1 MGFPQTLGSGQTY
14 RCHAGKASSG
24 TPSAPRP
31 LGGCLW
37 FLSRQKGHSHTL
49 RGCRG
54 FGRTLGVCTD
64 SVADSRRALRRC
76 RRGLHGHP
84 KRSSRTQ
91 RAPPPL
97 GGCLPFLSGQ
107 KGHSDDSQGLD
118 RGRPIAR
125 DAARFGSH
133 AVGRPCNRGPRR
145 SGPDSP
151 RGRGPPSRAV
161 PSVSPGPP
169 SRQAR
174 PRAAPPGGLP
184 GRETRAGRR
193 EDARKAS
200 GSRAPGEGSRG
211 FRASSRRPGRLSARE
226 TAGRGGPRPCRDG
239 PESRQESD
247 SGLGGGLYLQVRRAT
262 GNDVTSDRGAGRV
275 LPRRT
280 PGGVGAAGLRDSAP
294 GGADVDPGR
303 RGMVARRGRQSAVLA
318 APPWNGHVRR
328 EAGRVSP
335 VPYRDGAEAN
345 VRRNRGTTRGT
356 PPASLRS
363 DREEAG
369 ESPSPRRRAGADGSC
384 GGWPPARGS
393 ADRRRRVVR
402 LARAPFPSTSGH
414 GPPVGAKGARV
425 TGERRGN
432 EGAEAGFPPGGL
444 AGGSPPSSERRS
456 RTARTPSASCPVD
469 GQLPG

>member
-145 SGPDSP
+145 SGSGLAP
-151 RGRGPPSRAV
+151 RSRPPSRAV
-161 PSVSPGPP
+161 PSVPGPTVQARSDSCRDSGPSDSPGP
-169 SRQAR
+169 
-174 PRAAPPGGLP
+174 
-184 GRETRAGRR
+184 RAGR
-193 EDARKAS
+193 
-200 GSRAPGEGSRG
+200 PGV
-211 FRASSRRPGRLSARE
+211 A
-226 TAGRGGPRPCRDG
+226 AGVGLGPRWR
-239 PESRQESD
+239 
-247 SGLGGGLYLQVRRAT
+247 
-262 GNDVTSDRGAGRV
+262 
-275 LPRRT
+275 
-280 PGGVGAAGLRDSAP
+280 
-294 GGADVDPGR
+294 
-303 RGMVARRGRQSAVLA
+303 AVLT
-318 APPWNGHVRR
+318 
-328 EAGRVSP
+328 
-335 VPYRDGAEAN
+335 
-345 VRRNRGTTRGT
+345 GTTG
-356 PPASLRS
+356 
-363 DREEAG
+363 DR
-369 ESPSPRRRAGADGSC
+369 
-384 GGWPPARGS
+384 
-393 ADRRRRVVR
+393 
-402 LARAPFPSTSGH
+402 
-414 GPPVGAKGARV
+414 K
-425 TGERRGN
+425 
-432 EGAEAGFPPGGL
+432 
-444 AGGSPPSSERRS
+444 
-456 RTARTPSASCPVD
+456 
-469 GQLPG
+469 

>member
-1 MGFPQTLGSGQTY
+1 MPERPPRAPQVLLA
-14 RCHAGKASSG
+14 H
-24 TPSAPRP
+24 
-31 LGGCLW
+31 
-37 FLSRQKGHSHTL
+37 
-49 RGCRG
+49 
-54 FGRTLGVCTD
+54 
-64 SVADSRRALRRC
+64 SVAASGFCPGKKATRTHSEDAEGSDGHLGFARTRWQT
-76 RRGLHGHP
+76 RGEDAGEA
-84 KRSSRTQ
+84 SSRTQ
-91 RAPPPL
+91 RAPRPL

-118 RGRPIAR
+118 
-125 DAARFGSH
+125 AARFGSH

-145 SGPDSP
+145 SGSGLAP
-151 RGRGPPSRAV
+151 RSRPAVPSRPVRLPGPTVRARVRLLPRLRAV
-161 PSVSPGPP
+161 P
-169 SRQAR
+169 
-174 PRAAPPGGLP
+174 AAPPGAAGVGRIPSPRRGIREAFERPPDGP
-184 GRETRAGRR
+184 GGSLGPGDRR
-193 EDARKAS
+193 EGRPAARA
-200 GSRAPGEGSRG
+200 
-211 FRASSRRPGRLSARE
+211 
-226 TAGRGGPRPCRDG
+226 CRDG
-239 PESRQESD
+239 PESRRESD
-247 SGLGGGLYLQVRRAT
+247 SGVGGGLYLQARRAT
-262 GNDVTSDRGAGRV
+262 GNDVTSDRGAGRL

-303 RGMVARRGRQSAVLA
+303 RGMVARRGRQSAILA

-384 GGWPPARGS
+384 GGWPPARAS

>member
-1 MGFPQTLGSGQTY
+1 M
-14 RCHAGKASSG
+14 
-24 TPSAPRP
+24 PS
-31 LGGCLW
+31 
-37 FLSRQKGHSHTL
+37 
-49 RGCRG
+49 
-54 FGRTLGVCTD
+54 V
-64 SVADSRRALRRC
+64 VRATED
-76 RRGLHGHP
+76 P
-84 KRSSRTQ
+84 
-91 RAPPPL
+91 
-97 GGCLPFLSGQ
+97 
-107 KGHSDDSQGLD
+107 
-118 RGRPIAR
+118 
-125 DAARFGSH
+125 
-133 AVGRPCNRGPRR
+133 VGPA
-145 SGPDSP
+145 PDSP
-151 RGRGPPSRAV
+151 RGRGPPSRPV
-161 PSVSPGPP
+161 PSVSPGRPSGPESDSCRDSGP

-174 PRAAPPGGLP
+174 AAGRPSRRSPGPRDPRGPSGGGEKGERIPSPRRGIREAFERPPDGPGGSLGP
-184 GRETRAGRR
+184 GDRR
-193 EDARKAS
+193 EGRPAARA
-200 GSRAPGEGSRG
+200 
-211 FRASSRRPGRLSARE
+211 
-226 TAGRGGPRPCRDG
+226 CRDG
-239 PESRQESD
+239 PESRRESD
-247 SGLGGGLYLQVRRAT
+247 SGVGGGLYLQARRAT
-262 GNDVTSDRGAGRV
+262 GNDVTSDRGAGRL

-303 RGMVARRGRQSAVLA
+303 RGMVARRGRQSAILA

-384 GGWPPARGS
+384 GGWPPARAS